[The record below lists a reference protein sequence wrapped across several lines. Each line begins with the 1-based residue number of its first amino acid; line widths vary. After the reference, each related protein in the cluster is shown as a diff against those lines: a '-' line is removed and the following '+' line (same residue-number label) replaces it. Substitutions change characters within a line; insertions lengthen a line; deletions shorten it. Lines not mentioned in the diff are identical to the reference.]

1 MPRAGP
7 RPTRFAGNI
16 LAATTSWGDVL
27 PNPPKGE
34 RPSAPGRALVIEPSC
49 PTPDQDSGSLS
60 TFNLLRLLGDLG
72 FRVSFL
78 PTGSSDRLPR
88 YTDALESMGV
98 DWLGAPYFTFPDVA
112 LASLPDDYDLVVL
125 CRHLA
130 AERALAIVRRRCPSA
145 RVIFRPVDLHFLRE
159 GRQAAIENSPSIAAA
174 AAVSK
179 SRELALVDMADAT
192 IVVSSYEAD
201 VLGRERPGAVVR
213 TVPMTRDIPGRRR
226 GPSGRRDI
234 LFLGSFAHLP
244 NVDAVVWFA
253 GEVFPLVRERL
264 GDVSLHIVGKDPP
277 PDVVA
282 LGASAGMS
290 GRHPI
295 VIHGYRPKIDELLD
309 GCRLSVAPLRW
320 GAGIKG
326 KVATSLAAGLPC
338 VATSVAV
345 EGAGLVAGQE
355 ILVADA
361 PCEIAAAIV
370 RIYLDDALWLCCSEA
385 GIAGARRQFSFAA
398 NRKRMAE
405 LFLDIGISA
414 PASRSQLKGLRYAGI
429 ERISR
434 LCKKSRNI
442 GRICADGRADAD
454 FSFWYWLCW
463 RCFQR
468 LSC

>member
-1 MPRAGP
+1 MSK
-7 RPTRFAGNI
+7 N
-16 LAATTSWGDVL
+16 L
-27 PNPPKGE
+27 PSVE
-34 RPSAPGRALVIEPSC
+34 RRSAHGRALVIEISC

-60 TFNLLRLLGDLG
+60 TFNLMRLLGDLG

-78 PTGSSDRLPR
+78 PTASSDRLPR

-98 DWLGAPYFTFPDVA
+98 DWFGAPRFTSPDLA
-112 LASLPDDYDLVVL
+112 LAGLADDYDLVVL

-130 AERALAIVRRRCPSA
+130 AERGLAIVRRRCPSA

-179 SRELALVDMADAT
+179 SKELALVDMADAT

-361 PCEIAAAIV
+361 PSEIAAAVV
-370 RIYLDDALWLCCSEA
+370 RIYLDDALWLRSSEA
-385 GIAGARRQFSFAA
+385 GIAAASRQFSFAA

-434 LCKKSRNI
+434 LCKKYWSNLR
-442 GRICADGRADAD
+442 RRA
-454 FSFWYWLCW
+454 SGCG
-463 RCFQR
+463 FQFLVLAMLALFPAAVL
-468 LSC
+468 LSSGIMSSA